1 MGSRREVQGRN
12 PPMNGHGKSDSPV
25 VPAKSPNKDGLE
37 LSASYGEPQTGTK
50 GETPE
55 TAKGEP
61 TESDE
66 GGEPTAEG
74 MEGRGLAKGNLSE
87 QNVPRSQNRAGTPS
101 ALDRVGEVARRDK
114 QVRFTTLLH
123 HVYNLETLRWAY
135 LKLKR
140 EAAPGVDGTT
150 WREYGEQLEAKLEDL
165 SLRLKRGAYRA
176 KPVRRVLIPRPD
188 GRQRPLGVT
197 ALEDKVV
204 QRALVGVLNQIYE
217 ADFLGFSYGFRPER
231 SQHDALDA
239 LAVGITEKKVH
250 WVLDMD
256 IRDFFGTINHGWLV
270 RFVEHRIADRRIV
283 RLIQKWLRAGVL
295 EDGERKDTEEGTP
308 QGGVVSPLLANIYLH
323 HVFDLWAQH
332 WRRQATGDV
341 IIVRYADDIVVGFQK
356 EADARQFRVDVAERF
371 AKFGLELNPEK
382 TRLLSFGRRAAAR
395 GRRNGQGKPETFDFL
410 GFTHVCGRSR
420 RGKFQL
426 LRLTSRRRLQRKLG
440 EVKTEL
446 RRRLHRPVPEVGRW
460 LGSVIQGHINYYGV
474 PLNYAALSSFR
485 HQVIRRWRRALS
497 RRSQKGYVTWARIS
511 RLASLWLPPVRITH
525 PYPSER
531 LCLTT

>member
-1 MGSRREVQGRN
+1 
-12 PPMNGHGKSDSPV
+12 MNGYGKSHSPL
-25 VPAKSPNKDGLE
+25 VPAKSPNKDGLD
-37 LSASYGEPQTGTK
+37 LSANYGEPQTGTK
-50 GETPE
+50 GETLD
-55 TAKGEP
+55 TAKGESKA
-61 TESDE
+61 SDE
-66 GGEPTAEG
+66 GRELSAEG
-74 MEGRGLAKGNLSE
+74 MEGRGLAEGNLGE
-87 QNVPRSQNRAGTPS
+87 QNVPRALNRAGTPS
-101 ALDRVGEVARRDK
+101 ALERVGEVARRDK

-123 HVYNLETLRWAY
+123 HVYNPEMLRWAY
-135 LKLKR
+135 FRLKR
-140 EAAPGVDGTT
+140 EAAPGVDGMT
-150 WREYGEQLEAKLEDL
+150 WREYGEQLETNIEDL
-165 SLRLKRGAYRA
+165 SLRLRRGAYRA
-176 KPVRRVLIPRPD
+176 KPVRRVLIPKPD

-204 QRALVGVLNQIYE
+204 QRALVEVLNQIYE
-217 ADFLGFSYGFRPER
+217 ADFIGFSYGFRPER

-256 IRDFFGTINHGWLV
+256 IRDFFGTIDHGWLV

-323 HVFDLWAQH
+323 YVFDLWAQH
-332 WRRQATGDV
+332 WRRQAKGDV

-356 EADARQFRVDVAERF
+356 EAEARRFRADVAERF

-395 GRRNGQGKPETFDFL
+395 GRRSGRGKPETFDFL

-420 RGKFQL
+420 GGKFQL
-426 LRLTSRRRLQRKLG
+426 LRLTSRQRMRRKLS
-440 EVKTEL
+440 EVKAEL

-460 LGSVIQGHINYYGV
+460 LRSVIQGHVNYYGV

-485 HQVIRRWRRALS
+485 YQVIRRWRRALS
-497 RRSQKGYVTWARIS
+497 RRSQKARVTWARVS
-511 RLASLWLPPVRITH
+511 HLAKLWLPPVRITH

>member
-1 MGSRREVQGRN
+1 
-12 PPMNGHGKSDSPV
+12 MNGHGKSDSPV

-37 LSASYGEPQTGTK
+37 PSASYGEPQTGTK
-50 GETPE
+50 GETLD

-61 TESDE
+61 KAKGE
-66 GGEPTAEG
+66 GREPSAEG
-74 MEGRGLAKGNLSE
+74 MEGRGLAEGNLSE
-87 QNVPRSQNRAGTPS
+87 QNVPRTLSRTSTSS
-101 ALDRVGEVARRDK
+101 ALEQVGEVARRDK
-114 QVRFTTLLH
+114 KVRFTTLLH
-123 HVYNLETLRWAY
+123 HVYNLETLRRAY
-135 LKLKR
+135 LRLKR
-140 EAAPGVDGTT
+140 EAAPGVDGVT
-150 WREYGEQLEAKLEDL
+150 WQEYGEQLEANLEEL

-176 KPVRRVLIPRPD
+176 KPVRRVLIPKPD

-204 QRALVGVLNQIYE
+204 QRALVEVLEQVYE
-217 ADFLGFSYGFRPER
+217 ADFLGFSYGFRPGR
-231 SQHDALDA
+231 SPHDALDA
-239 LAVGITEKKVH
+239 LAVGITEKKVN

-256 IRDFFGTINHGWLV
+256 IRDFFGTIDHEWLV

-295 EDGERKDTEEGTP
+295 EDGERKDTEAGTP

-323 HVFDLWAQH
+323 YVFDLWARH

-341 IIVRYADDIVVGFQK
+341 VIVRYADDIVVGFQG
-356 EADARQFRVDVAERF
+356 EAEARRFWTDLVERF
-371 AKFGLELNPEK
+371 AKFGLELHPEK

-395 GRRNGQGKPETFDFL
+395 GRRNGRGKPPTFDFL
-410 GFTHVCGRSR
+410 GFTHICGRSR
-420 RGKFQL
+420 KERFQL
-426 LRLTSRRRLQRKLG
+426 LRRTSRKRVQRKLS
-440 EVKTEL
+440 EVTVEL

-460 LGSVIQGHINYYGV
+460 LRSVIQGHINYFGV

-485 HQVIRRWRRALS
+485 FQIIWRWRRALS
-497 RRSQKGYVTWARIS
+497 RRSQKGRVTWARVL
-511 RLASLWLPPVRITH
+511 RLAELWLPPVRITH